1 MQNLF
6 CNQALRA
13 RFNQNGMDTVWNICF
28 AAFVGLT
35 WLRAARRSD
44 RSTSGG
50 RVSGNKRESTIASD
64 EKNPPA
70 QLAGTALKILAVD
83 DEPSIV
89 AYLSFIFKRP
99 RYELTSARNGND
111 ALARVSAAPVPY
123 DVIITDNDMPHLS
136 GVGLVR
142 ALRERSFGGKIM
154 VLSGDLT
161 AEAREAYSRMKVD
174 AILGKPFDNLEL
186 RNRLDLLV
194 T

>member
-6 CNQALRA
+6 CNQALRP
-13 RFNQNGMDTVWNICF
+13 RLNQNGMDTVWNICF

-50 RVSGNKRESTIASD
+50 RVFGNKSESTIASD

-70 QLAGTALKILAVD
+70 QLAETALKILAVD
-83 DEPSIV
+83 DEPSIA

-174 AILGKPFDNLEL
+174 AILDKPFDNQEL

-194 T
+194 A

>member
-6 CNQALRA
+6 CNQALRP

-35 WLRAARRSD
+35 WLRAGRRSD
-44 RSTSGG
+44 PSTSGG
-50 RVSGNKRESTIASD
+50 VFGNKRESTIASD

-83 DEPSIV
+83 DEPSI
-89 AYLSFIFKRP
+89 ATYLSFIFKRP

-111 ALARVSAAPVPY
+111 ALARVSAATVPY

-136 GVGLVR
+136 GLGLVR
-142 ALRERSFGGKIM
+142 ALRERSFGGKII

-174 AILGKPFDNLEL
+174 AILDKPFDNLEL

-194 T
+194 A

>member
-1 MQNLF
+1 MQKFVL
-6 CNQALRA
+6 QPSALAAVKPER
-13 RFNQNGMDTVWNICF
+13 MDTVWNICF

-35 WLRAARRSD
+35 WLRAGRRSD

-50 RVSGNKRESTIASD
+50 RVFGNKRESTIASD

-83 DEPSIV
+83 DEPSIA

-111 ALARVSAAPVPY
+111 ALARVSAAPIPY

-142 ALRERSFGGKIM
+142 ALRERRFGGKIM

-161 AEAREAYSRMKVD
+161 TEAREAYSRLKVD
-174 AILGKPFDNLEL
+174 AILDKPFDNLEL

-194 T
+194 A